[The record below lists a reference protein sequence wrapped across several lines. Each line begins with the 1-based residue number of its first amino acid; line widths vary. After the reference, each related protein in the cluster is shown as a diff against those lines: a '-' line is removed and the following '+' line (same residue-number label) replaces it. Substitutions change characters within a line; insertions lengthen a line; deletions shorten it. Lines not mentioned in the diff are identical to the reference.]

1 MRHPDDSGLSNEN
14 SLPTESCGSRLYMGL
29 GPGYPVSKHVKLVRL
44 LGRGGMGSVWVAD
57 HLGLKTQ
64 VAVKFVADVH
74 ASDPATRM
82 RFQREATSAA
92 QIGSPHIVNI
102 HDHGIT
108 GDGIPYMVME
118 LLDGDDLSAR
128 IKRTGP
134 LHLDDVAKIISQ
146 TCKALGKAHR
156 LGIVHRDVKPSNI
169 FLLDTE
175 GDIFVKVLDF
185 GIAKPG
191 GGESSEVT
199 STGMIVG
206 TILYASPEQLLNAKS
221 VDFRADLW
229 SLGIVA
235 YRAMTGK
242 LPFSDENGI
251 GALFLAMQA
260 GRFVPPSQI
269 VDTIPPEVD
278 EWCKQALAH
287 DPAARFGSAREM
299 ANALYAALGR
309 TSSPS
314 LTRAPHKAA
323 DPSSRHGARGES
335 TGAGSAV
342 GGSVRREEHLTVLE
356 NGYRSFST
364 DGEASHDD
372 ARLSTEDSAHH
383 GEDTSSR
390 HAAKDPSSLGG
401 AASATTYVGEAAAHP
416 SGRPRSGRR
425 RAVIVAAVVGLVGAG
440 ALGFVFLKRP
450 VQPFAGASTPAI
462 ENDPGVTAAPAS
474 AATNAPKEPPV
485 VAPVSSRVEL
495 APSTPAPSASV
506 SNASAPS
513 ASAPGPSPK
522 PSAKPGGAPRSTPL
536 PEKDYGF

>member
-1 MRHPDDSGLSNEN
+1 
-14 SLPTESCGSRLYMGL
+14 MGL
-29 GPGYPVSKHVKLVRL
+29 GPGYSVSKHVKLVRL

-64 VAVKFVADVH
+64 VAVKFVSDVH
-74 ASDPATRM
+74 AGDPATRM

-108 GDGIPYMVME
+108 GDGTPYMVME
-118 LLDGDDLSAR
+118 LLDGEDLSAR
-128 IKRTGP
+128 IKREGP
-134 LHLDDVAKIISQ
+134 LPLDEVAKIVSQ

-175 GDIFVKVLDF
+175 GDLFVKVLDF

-191 GGESSEVT
+191 GGESSDVT

-229 SLGIVA
+229 SLGVVA

-242 LPFSDENGI
+242 LPFTDENGI

-260 GRFVPPSQI
+260 GRFVPPSKI
-269 VDTIPPEVD
+269 VGTIPAEVD

-299 ANALYAALGR
+299 ANALYGALGR

-314 LTRAPHKAA
+314 LTRAPHNAG
-323 DPSSRHGARGES
+323 DPPSRHITRGES
-335 TGAGSAV
+335 TAGGSMV
-342 GGSVRREEHLTVLE
+342 GGSVRQEEKVTVLE
-356 NGYRSFST
+356 HDYRTFSST
-364 DGEASHDD
+364 SEASGDD
-372 ARLSTEDSAHH
+372 ESLSTGA
-383 GEDTSSR
+383 SSHDVKGASPR
-390 HAAKDPSSLGG
+390 HTEKDPSSIGG
-401 AASATTYVGEAAAHP
+401 AASATTYVGEAPAHG
-416 SGRPRSGRR
+416 SGRQGSGRR
-425 RAVIVAAVVGLVGAG
+425 LAVIAAAVVSLVGAG
-440 ALGFVFLKRP
+440 ALGFVYLKRP
-450 VQPFAGASTPAI
+450 VTPLAGGSTPAI
-462 ENDPGVTAAPAS
+462 ESDPGVTAAPAS
-474 AATNAPKEPPV
+474 ATTNDNKVPPV
-485 VAPVSSRVEL
+485 VTPVSSRVEL
-495 APSTPAPSASV
+495 APSTPAPSASA
-506 SNASAPS
+506 SSASAPSASAPNASAPS
-513 ASAPGPSPK
+513 ASAPAASPK
-522 PSAKPGGAPRSTPL
+522 PSAKPGGTPRSTPL

>member
-1 MRHPDDSGLSNEN
+1 M
-14 SLPTESCGSRLYMGL
+14 
-29 GPGYPVSKHVKLVRL
+29 KLVRL
-44 LGRGGMGSVWVAD
+44 LGRGGMGSVWIAD

-64 VAVKFVADVH
+64 VAVKFVSDVH

-118 LLDGDDLSAR
+118 LLDGEDLSAR
-128 IKRTGP
+128 IKRAGP
-134 LHLDDVAKIISQ
+134 LHLDEVAKIISQ

-175 GDIFVKVLDF
+175 GDTFVKVLDF

-229 SLGIVA
+229 SLGVVA

-260 GRFVPPSQI
+260 GRFAPPSQI

-314 LTRAPHKAA
+314 LTRAPHKAV
-323 DPSSRHGARGES
+323 DSSRHVARGES
-335 TGAGSAV
+335 TGGGSAV
-342 GGSVRREEHLTVLE
+342 GGSVRREEHVTVLE
-356 NGYRSFST
+356 NGYRSFSS
-364 DGEASHDD
+364 DNDD

-383 GEDTSSR
+383 GEDAGSR

-401 AASATTYVGEAAAHP
+401 AASATTYVGEAAAHA
-416 SGRPRSGRR
+416 SGRPGSGRR
-425 RAVIVAAVVGLVGAG
+425 RAVIIAAVVGLAGAG
-440 ALGFVFLKRP
+440 ALGFVFLNRP
-450 VQPFAGASTPAI
+450 VKPFAGASTPAI
-462 ENDPGVTAAPAS
+462 ENEPGVTAAPAS
-474 AATNAPKEPPV
+474 VTTNAPKEPPV

-495 APSTPAPSASV
+495 APSTLAPSPPAPSASAA
-506 SNASAPS
+506 NASAPS
-513 ASAPGPSPK
+513 ASAPVASPK
-522 PSAKPGGAPRSTPL
+522 PSAKPGGPPRSTPL

>member
-1 MRHPDDSGLSNEN
+1 
-14 SLPTESCGSRLYMGL
+14 MGL
-29 GPGYPVSKHVKLVRL
+29 GPGYAVSKHVRLVRL
-44 LGRGGMGSVWVAD
+44 LGRGGMGSVWIAD

-102 HDHGIT
+102 HDHGVT

-118 LLDGDDLSAR
+118 LLDGEDLSSC

-134 LHLDDVAKIISQ
+134 LPLEDVARIVSQ
-146 TCKALGKAHR
+146 TSKALGKAHR
-156 LGIVHRDVKPSNI
+156 LGIVHRDIKPSNI

-191 GGESSEVT
+191 GGESSDVT

-229 SLGIVA
+229 SLGVVA

-260 GRFVPPSQI
+260 GKFVPPSQI
-269 VDTIPPEVD
+269 VSTIPPEVD
-278 EWCKQALAH
+278 EWCKRALAH
-287 DPAARFGSAREM
+287 DPAARFASAREM
-299 ANALYAALGR
+299 ADALYTALGR
-309 TSSPS
+309 ISSPS
-314 LTRAPHKAA
+314 LTRAPHNGASS
-323 DPSSRHGARGES
+323 SSRHVSRGES
-335 TGAGSAV
+335 TGAPSVV
-342 GGSVRREEHLTVLE
+342 GGIGRRDEKVTVVEHS
-356 NGYRSFST
+356 YRPFSS
-364 DGEASHDD
+364 DGEASQDSSVHSV
-372 ARLSTEDSAHH
+372 ASSAHMDK
-383 GEDTSSR
+383 EANARD
-390 HAAKDPSSLGG
+390 AAKEPSSLGG
-401 AASATTYVGEAAAHP
+401 PASAMTYVGEAGTRG
-416 SGRPRSGRR
+416 SGAPGPGRR
-425 RAVIVAAVVGLVGAG
+425 WPMIAAAVVSLLGAG
-440 ALGFVFLKRP
+440 ALGFAYLKP
-450 VQPFAGASTPAI
+450 PTKPLGGPSTPVI
-462 ENDPGVTAAPAS
+462 ENEPSVTAAPSAS
-474 AATNAPKEPPV
+474 PTPEDNKAPPV
-485 VAPVSSRVEL
+485 VEPASSRMDI
-495 APSTPAPSASV
+495 APNPPAPSESV
-506 SNASAPS
+506 SSASAPS
-513 ASAPGPSPK
+513 ASAPAARPK
-522 PSAKPGGAPRSTPL
+522 PSARPGGPERSNPL

>member
-1 MRHPDDSGLSNEN
+1 
-14 SLPTESCGSRLYMGL
+14 MGL
-29 GPGYPVSKHVKLVRL
+29 GPGYAVSKHVKLVRL
-44 LGRGGMGSVWVAD
+44 LGRGGMGSVWIAD

-108 GDGIPYMVME
+108 SDGTPYMVME
-118 LLDGDDLSAR
+118 LLDGEDLSTR
-128 IKRTGP
+128 IKREGP
-134 LHLDDVAKIISQ
+134 LPLDEVAKIVSQ
-146 TCKALGKAHR
+146 TSKALGKAHR

-191 GGESSEVT
+191 GGESSDVT

-206 TILYASPEQLLNAKS
+206 TILYASPEQLLNAKN

-269 VDTIPPEVD
+269 VSAIPPEVD
-278 EWCKQALAH
+278 AWCKQALAH

-299 ANALYAALGR
+299 ADALYIALGR

-314 LTRAPHKAA
+314 LTRAPRGGGL
-323 DPSSRHGARGES
+323 SRHASRGES
-335 TGAGSAV
+335 TGVGSTIE
-342 GGSVRREEHLTVLE
+342 GIGRQEMRTVVE
-356 NGYRSFST
+356 NEYRPFSS
-364 DGEASHDD
+364 DDEASQE
-372 ARLSTEDSAHH
+372 ASLPSVGSSASIDK
-383 GEDTSSR
+383 DTSSGD
-390 HAAKDPSSLGG
+390 AAKDPGSLAGG
-401 AASATTYVGEAAAHP
+401 ASAMTYVGEAGTRA
-416 SGRPRSGRR
+416 SGTTGSGRR
-425 RAVIVAAVVGLVGAG
+425 WAVIAAVLVSLVAG
-440 ALGFVFLKRP
+440 VSAFVFLKRSVKP
-450 VQPFAGASTPAI
+450 LVETSAPAV
-462 ENDPGVTAAPAS
+462 ENDPGVTVAS
-474 AATNAPKEPPV
+474 APPTAKDAPEPPV

-495 APSTPAPSASV
+495 APNTPAPSASA

-513 ASAPGPSPK
+513 ASVPSASAPGASASGASPK
-522 PSAKPGGAPRSTPL
+522 PSAKPGGPGRSNPL